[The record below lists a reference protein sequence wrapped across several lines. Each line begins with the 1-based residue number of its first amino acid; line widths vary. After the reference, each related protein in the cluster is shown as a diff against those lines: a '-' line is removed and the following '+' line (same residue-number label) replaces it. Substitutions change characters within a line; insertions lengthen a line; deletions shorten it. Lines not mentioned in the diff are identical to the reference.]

1 MRKEAKEK
9 VEEIISEMR
18 ETSMH
23 GISAGAAVSAFFA
36 GVFIIMMGVIGIVA
50 YLNGESYFGT
60 RQWSAMSSLVIV
72 IVLSLIVYFGMTERC
87 GCLLMAEAVDED
99 TDDGS
104 EIDEID
110 ETDDANDE
118 SSELSPL
125 WIFATSALI
134 CVVFLAWLLIMGG
147 FCYAAGKMD
156 DAGFS
161 VAEVA
166 VIETL
171 VAIALGITLNRFC
184 KRETH

>member
-36 GVFIIMMGVIGIVA
+36 GVFIVTMVVIGIAA

-72 IVLSLIVYFGMTERC
+72 IVLSLIVYFGLTERC

-104 EIDEID
+104 EIN
-110 ETDDANDE
+110 ETDDANGE

-134 CVVFLAWLLIMGG
+134 CVVFFAWLFMMGG

-161 VAEVA
+161 VTEVT

-171 VAIALGITLNRFC
+171 VAIALGITLSRFC

>member
-72 IVLSLIVYFGMTERC
+72 IVLSLIVYFGLTERC

-99 TDDGS
+99 TDDVS
-104 EIDEID
+104 EIN

-134 CVVFLAWLLIMGG
+134 CMVFLAWLFMMGG

-161 VAEVA
+161 VVEVT

>member
-9 VEEIISEMR
+9 VEETMSEMR
-18 ETSMH
+18 EISVY
-23 GISAGAAVSAFFA
+23 GISAGAVVSAFFA
-36 GVFIIMMGVIGIVA
+36 GVFIVTMVVIGIA
-50 YLNGESYFGT
+50 TYLNGGSCFGT
-60 RQWSAMSSLVIV
+60 RQWSAMFSLVIV
-72 IVLSLIVYFGMTERC
+72 IVLSLIVYFVLTGKC
-87 GCLLMAEAVDED
+87 GYLLMAEAVDED

-104 EIDEID
+104 EIN
-110 ETDDANDE
+110 ETDDANGE

-134 CVVFLAWLLIMGG
+134 CVVFFAWLFIMGG

-161 VAEVA
+161 VVEVA
-166 VIETL
+166 GIETL

-184 KRETH
+184 KRETY